1 MEQPSYYSILTAD
14 VRYDP
19 RLKKYADCKI
29 LFSEITALSNK
40 FGYCKASNKYFAQL
54 YDRPIPTISKW
65 INILKGLGYLKI
77 EMIYKENSNQIL
89 ERRMF
94 PISTPINAGVNTYS
108 RTHEEGIH
116 VDVKTPI
123 NADVKD
129 NNININTTS
138 KNKDNNNHAFLESEE
153 LADRQGAI
161 EVLETIHAAPN
172 AYQRK
177 SFLEAKDNYGE
188 EFLKAVAL
196 VVAQTGGNVSYR
208 YFEKALSN
216 YIKKGITTPDGV
228 RKEVERHGKLVDDF
242 QSRKEEY
249 LKNGYRTGQTNYQA
263 TGAVDFLDPRRLDEM

>member
-1 MEQPSYYSILTAD
+1 MEYPSYFSILTAD

-19 RLKKYADCKI
+19 RLKKYADCKV

-54 YDRPIPTISKW
+54 YDRPTETISRW
-65 INILKGLGYLKI
+65 INRLRDLGYLKI
-77 EMIYKENSNQIL
+77 KMIYKENSNQIL
-89 ERRMF
+89 ERRMY
-94 PISTPINAGVNTYS
+94 PISTPIDAGVNTY
-108 RTHEEGIH
+108 RRERQGGIGT
-116 VDVKTPI
+116 DIKTPI
-123 NADVKD
+123 DAGVKD
-129 NNININTTS
+129 NSTSINNTS

-208 YFEKALSN
+208 YFEKTLSN
-216 YIKKGITTPDGV
+216 YIKKGITTPEGV

-249 LKNGYRTGQTNYQA
+249 LKNGYRAGQTNYQA